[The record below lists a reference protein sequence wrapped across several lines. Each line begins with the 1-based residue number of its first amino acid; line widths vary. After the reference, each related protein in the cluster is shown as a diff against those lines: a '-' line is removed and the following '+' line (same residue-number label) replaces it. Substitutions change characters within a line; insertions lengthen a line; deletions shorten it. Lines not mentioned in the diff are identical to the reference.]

1 MTVLFLF
8 SVANFIKEMMLHLSS
23 SASPEWSA
31 LSSKINARKRFAWQ
45 IGGLFFP
52 VNPAKLL
59 M

>member
-31 LSSKINARKRFAWQ
+31 LSSKINARKRFA
-45 IGGLFFP
+45 
-52 VNPAKLL
+52 
-59 M
+59 